1 MLNKLLTVS
10 KVKLELKWITLLMAT
25 LFSTGVYATSCVQN
39 NNIVTFTGLDSKE
52 GVIYASLSSHD
63 NQCGCSYIRFAPQNT
78 RTEMA
83 LSILMAAK
91 LSQNRV
97 RIDLMEHGNCNTAYR
112 VYLQ

>member
-1 MLNKLLTVS
+1 MKYIVLLIV
-10 KVKLELKWITLLMAT
+10 T
-25 LFSTGVYATSCVQN
+25 LFSCSVYASCVQN

-63 NQCGCSYIRFAPQNT
+63 NQCACSSGRFYPQNS

-91 LSQNRV
+91 LSQNKV
-97 RIDLMEHGNCNTAYR
+97 RIDLMEQGNCNTAYR